1 MTPPQQQLASFESF
15 HKLCLTVSIISP
27 ALEMRLHPSPPMICT
42 KTKNAFSKTQFIRIP
57 RLEGLTKIVLQLKAA
72 EVKPPD
78 AIVVAKTNLQ
88 VWSWGLELQEKIA
101 ED

>member
-1 MTPPQQQLASFESF
+1 
-15 HKLCLTVSIISP
+15 
-27 ALEMRLHPSPPMICT
+27 
-42 KTKNAFSKTQFIRIP
+42 
-57 RLEGLTKIVLQLKAA
+57 LQLKAA